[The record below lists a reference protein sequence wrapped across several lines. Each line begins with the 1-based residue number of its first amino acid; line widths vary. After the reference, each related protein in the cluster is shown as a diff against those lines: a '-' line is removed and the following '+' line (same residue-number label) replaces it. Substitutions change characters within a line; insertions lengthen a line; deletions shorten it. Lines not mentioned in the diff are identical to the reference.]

1 MQAPFVAATVVRAQS
16 PTSVR
21 AGDSA
26 IVRPDGA
33 IEGFVGG
40 TCAEASVR
48 LYSLRAMESG
58 EPVLLRILPGAA
70 EGQPEAEEGSVTV
83 KNPCLSG
90 GALEV
95 FLEPH
100 LPAPTMRVVGSAPIA
115 VALAD
120 LAGRVGYAVES
131 GQADLARPAPDDA
144 AVVVASH
151 GHDEERVLT
160 EALRAGVPYVAL
172 VASEVR
178 GRAVRESLD
187 LSEEERAGLHTPAG
201 LEIGAE
207 TPEEIALAILA
218 EIVALRPEGEAGRVP
233 RAPATAIE
241 ATPTESPSRF
251 EPSRRRSASRPRRP
265 STRSAG
271 WRSRSARRAFS
282 SSGMESSTTSAP
294 RAAETPSAPRAFRM
308 ARRTELFV
316 TGLVLAAGG
325 SRRLGE
331 PKQLLPYG
339 SGTLLD
345 HALDTARAS
354 GFDQLIVAIGGSSGE
369 VRSRVDLSEAQV
381 VENPDFG
388 EGCSSSIAA
397 GLSALDPRAE
407 LLVLML
413 GDQPG
418 VTPATVRALIAGCGD
433 GTVLAACLY
442 DDGRGHPLAFGRG
455 AFDDLRELHG
465 DKAVWKL
472 MEHRSDE
479 VVEIKVSGPIPR
491 DVDTR
496 ADYEAVLTE
505 SGSSA

>member
-1 MQAPFVAATVVRAQS
+1 
-16 PTSVR
+16 
-21 AGDSA
+21 
-26 IVRPDGA
+26 
-33 IEGFVGG
+33 
-40 TCAEASVR
+40 
-48 LYSLRAMESG
+48 
-58 EPVLLRILPGAA
+58 
-70 EGQPEAEEGSVTV
+70 
-83 KNPCLSG
+83 
-90 GALEV
+90 
-95 FLEPH
+95 
-100 LPAPTMRVVGSAPIA
+100 
-115 VALAD
+115 
-120 LAGRVGYAVES
+120 
-131 GQADLARPAPDDA
+131 
-144 AVVVASH
+144 
-151 GHDEERVLT
+151 
-160 EALRAGVPYVAL
+160 
-172 VASEVR
+172 
-178 GRAVRESLD
+178 
-187 LSEEERAGLHTPAG
+187 
-201 LEIGAE
+201 
-207 TPEEIALAILA
+207 
-218 EIVALRPEGEAGRVP
+218 
-233 RAPATAIE
+233 
-241 ATPTESPSRF
+241 
-251 EPSRRRSASRPRRP
+251 
-265 STRSAG
+265 
-271 WRSRSARRAFS
+271 
-282 SSGMESSTTSAP
+282 
-294 RAAETPSAPRAFRM
+294 M
-308 ARRTELFV
+308 ARRTEPFV

-325 SRRLGE
+325 SQRLGE

-339 SGTLLD
+339 SSTLLD

-369 VRSRVDLSEAQV
+369 VRGRVDLSETQV

-418 VTPATVRALIAGCGD
+418 VTPASVRALIAGCGD